1 MKYFSLMCMAAALSA
16 PAWAAP
22 LMAEPETLRAEYCR
36 SKTEPCSKVSVTRA
50 KFKQTAYTHFAD
62 DVLKSRLYLTDL
74 IRLTDLSRPALSRWI
89 VAAAKPEKDMPYYVR
104 EYQADVSLLGYTPE
118 YWVLED
124 YYYEYTGGAYGIDS
138 QVFYVLPREGQQT
151 ALTLPR
157 IVLPGKMAELGRL
170 QLAAW
175 VQYLMNEGMSAQEI
189 RGLLSD
195 FKFVPTDNWRFS
207 RNGLRFLFQS
217 YEIAP
222 DSMGRP
228 QLTLTLEQLQG
239 IVRPEILREAERY
252 HVVASESE

>member
-1 MKYFSLMCMAAALSA
+1 MKYFSLMCMAAALSAPALSA

-138 QVFYVLPREGQQT
+138 QVFYVLPR
-151 ALTLPR
+151 
-157 IVLPGKMAELGRL
+157 
-170 QLAAW
+170 
-175 VQYLMNEGMSAQEI
+175 
-189 RGLLSD
+189 
-195 FKFVPTDNWRFS
+195 
-207 RNGLRFLFQS
+207 
-217 YEIAP
+217 
-222 DSMGRP
+222 
-228 QLTLTLEQLQG
+228 
-239 IVRPEILREAERY
+239 
-252 HVVASESE
+252 